1 MLSISDLQL
10 SAALTRDYADII
22 MSRTV
27 LKQVIKKLDLDLDY
41 KQFDDLITVENPDS
55 THVIQIDV
63 TCNDAELCRDI
74 SNILME
80 ISIDQIYQIVG
91 SSEPTIIDYAETEDI
106 EQRTPGFSK
115 YLILGALAGLILM
128 CGILTLQISSDTTIK
143 TEEDIEKYMDL
154 PILGVVP
161 YNKTMEH

>member
-55 THVIQIDV
+55 THIIQIDV
-63 TCNDAELCRDI
+63 TCNDAELCRTNRWKPRGI
-74 SNILME
+74 YSYGSVSLWLVRCP
-80 ISIDQIYQIVG
+80 SI
-91 SSEPTIIDYAETEDI
+91 
-106 EQRTPGFSK
+106 
-115 YLILGALAGLILM
+115 
-128 CGILTLQISSDTTIK
+128 
-143 TEEDIEKYMDL
+143 
-154 PILGVVP
+154 
-161 YNKTMEH
+161 